1 MIPTTASRIP
11 DRLREEA
18 LLLLDGRG
26 ALLDAAREISG
37 AFRDREIVG
46 AVIGGI
52 AVLLHGYV
60 RTTTDIDLFV
70 PGPLEAAAS
79 VLKGLGFVHDRGRRM
94 FVRDGLPV
102 YLVTLDQW
110 GAAPTAYLEIKGV
123 ATVSL
128 PDLIARK
135 LRSGSEN
142 LLRAIDLADVIGL
155 IRANGLSGS
164 FASNLPKDVRPAYR
178 KLIKA
183 FDAEGERRS

>member
-1 MIPTTASRIP
+1 MTPTTAFRVS

-37 AFRDREIVG
+37 AFRDRQIVG

-60 RTTTDIDLFV
+60 RTTTDIDLFL
-70 PGPLEAAAS
+70 PGPLEDAAS
-79 VLKGLGFVHDRGRRM
+79 VLEGLGFVHDRGRRE
-94 FVRDGLPV
+94 FVRGGLPV
-102 YLVTLDQW
+102 HLVKLEQLGTPP
-110 GAAPTAYLEIKGV
+110 AAYLDIEGV

-128 PDLIARK
+128 PDLLAMK
-135 LRSGSEN
+135 LRSGSKSI
-142 LLRAIDLADVIGL
+142 LRAIDLGDVIGL

-164 FASNLPKDVRPAYR
+164 FASKLPKDVRPAFR

-183 FDAEGERRS
+183 FDAEGERSS